1 MKNLKFPPRNALGPN
16 EIKSI
21 NKVIS
26 YYKKVKSDPAY
37 EGIFEKKL
45 CKQFSKMMGGG
56 YADACSS
63 HDEEV
68 ITAFNTIK
76 EEYNRTNFETVHVI
90 HNYYNRLIA
99 YEGRTP
105 HRAGCYFG
113 TDFEDSRLTLTF
125 FYDTK

>member
-37 EGIFEKKL
+37 EGIFEKIMQTIFKND
-45 CKQFSKMMGGG
+45 GGG

-63 HDEEV
+63 G
-68 ITAFNTIK
+68 TAAAFIAISALNLK
-76 EEYNRTNFETVHVI
+76 EAVKF
-90 HNYYNRLIA
+90 
-99 YEGRTP
+99 
-105 HRAGCYFG
+105 
-113 TDFEDSRLTLTF
+113 
-125 FYDTK
+125 